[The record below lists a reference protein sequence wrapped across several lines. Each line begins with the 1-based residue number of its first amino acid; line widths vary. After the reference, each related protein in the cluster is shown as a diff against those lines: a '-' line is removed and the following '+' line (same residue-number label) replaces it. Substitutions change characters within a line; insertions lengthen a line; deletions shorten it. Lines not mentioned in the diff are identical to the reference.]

1 MEGIIVEIEIDGALS
16 DAVVLSGVL
25 DDGLKEVRFEV
36 EDLDNSRAGSDVKL
50 ICSV

>member
-25 DDGLKEVRFEV
+25 DDGLEEVCTEV
-36 EDLDNSRAGSDVKL
+36 QDLHRKL
-50 ICSV
+50 CE